1 MAGSRQGGEVVKANE
16 AQESPDWMLKRA
28 GCFTAS
34 RASAL
39 MAQGRGGQP
48 SATRGRL
55 LVTLA
60 LERVVGPLETYRN
73 AAMERGQA
81 LEAEARDA
89 YGFAQGVAVDE
100 ADFILHPSVP
110 MCGCSPDGMLGDD
123 GVLEIKCPDNPEKHL
138 EAIRSGA
145 HAKEYALQVQHQLW
159 VTGRKWADVVSY
171 DPRFPERLQLAVT
184 RVERDEKTI
193 AALADAVAVAEIEV
207 AEVVAEIN
215 EQMECEA

>member
-1 MAGSRQGGEVVKANE
+1 MKANV
-16 AQESPDWMLKRA
+16 AQESADWKLKRA
-28 GCFTAS
+28 GSFTAS

-60 LERVVGPLETYRN
+60 LERVIGPLETYRN
-73 AAMERGQA
+73 AAMERGTE
-81 LEAEARDA
+81 LEGEARDA
-89 YGFAQGVAVDE
+89 YGFMAGVAVDE
-100 ADFILHPSVP
+100 ADFIPHPEVP
-110 MCGCSPDGMLGDD
+110 MCGCSPDGLLGDD

-145 HAKEYALQVQHQLW
+145 HAKEYHLQVQHQLW

-171 DPRFPERLQLAVT
+171 DPRFPEALQLAVT
-184 RVERDEKTI
+184 RVERDEETI
-193 AALADAVAVAEIEV
+193 TKLAEAVATAEIEV
-207 AEVVAEIN
+207 AAVVAELKTKM
-215 EQMECEA
+215 EQAA